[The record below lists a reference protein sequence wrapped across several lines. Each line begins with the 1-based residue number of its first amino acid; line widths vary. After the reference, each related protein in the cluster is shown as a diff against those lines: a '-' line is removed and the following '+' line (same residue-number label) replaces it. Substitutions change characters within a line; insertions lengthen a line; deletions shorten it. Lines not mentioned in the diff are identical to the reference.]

1 MYLDI
6 SNPMAYHAALYVR
19 LSKEDETEGP
29 SQSII
34 NQKSLLMEFAG
45 KHKLAVYDIY
55 VDDGFSGTNF
65 DRPNFNRMIEDIKA
79 QKVNMVITKDLSR
92 LGRDYIMTGHYMERF
107 FPEYRVR
114 YISILDGIDTGV
126 ESAANDIT
134 PFRAIMN
141 DMYAKDISKK
151 IKSVKH
157 NKQKQGLFIG
167 WKPPYGYKSHPD
179 TTNKFI
185 IDEEAASV
193 VRRMF
198 TMAASDISCRKI
210 AAAFNEEHIP
220 TPATYAN
227 INVGVKGSYPG
238 LWASQRISEMLKNE
252 VYLGNMIQNR
262 SQRISYKS
270 KKNISIPEEN
280 WVIVPHTHE
289 AIVDEETFQKAAL
302 MVSSRRTT
310 RSRKYDCLLK
320 GLLICHE
327 CNTPLTII
335 NRPNAAGEDC
345 LFYVCRTYQRFTK
358 ARVCTSHCIKEKVIT
373 DAVIRKT
380 RQICRDYLEA
390 DKAVTGT
397 QKDSER
403 AELQRSID
411 SDLQSIERRFD
422 AISAS
427 LEQMYADRLAG
438 LLDPKDFQRLYSR
451 IKNEQAQLTEK
462 SKSLQL
468 QKNSPAEAEEELKA
482 IAQRFLSEKEINREL
497 LASLITRI
505 ELNERKEFRIFF
517 RYKNW
522 TCSDFSGAF

>member
-6 SNPMAYHAALYVR
+6 SDPMAYHAALYVR

-55 VDDGFSGTNF
+55 VDDGFSGTSF

-79 QKVNMVITKDLSR
+79 EKVNMVITKDLSR

-107 FPEYRVR
+107 FPEYHVR

-126 ESAANDIT
+126 ESTANDIT

-185 IDEEAASV
+185 IDEEAACV
-193 VRRMF
+193 VRRIF
-198 TMAASDISCRKI
+198 TMAAAGISCRKI
-210 AAAFNEEHIP
+210 AAALNEEHVP
-220 TPATYAN
+220 TPSTYAE
-227 INVGVKGSYPG
+227 INVGVKGPYTG
-238 LWASQRISEMLKNE
+238 LWSSQRISEILKNE

-270 KKNISIPEEN
+270 KKNISIPEEK
-280 WVIVPHTHE
+280 WIVVEHTHE
-289 AIVDEETFQKAAL
+289 AIIDEDTFQKAAL

-320 GLLICHE
+320 GILFCHE

-358 ARVCTSHCIKEKVIT
+358 ARVCTCHCIKEKIIT
-373 DAVIRKT
+373 NAVIEKT
-380 RQICRDYLEA
+380 RQICREYL
-390 DKAVTGT
+390 KAEKAITNAE
-397 QKDSER
+397 KDSEQAR
-403 AELQRSID
+403 LQRSID
-411 SDLQSIERRFD
+411 TEILSIDRRFN

-438 LLDPKDFQRLYSR
+438 LLDPKDFQRLYGR
-451 IKNEQAQLTEK
+451 IKIEQAQLTEK
-462 SKSLQL
+462 SKSLHL
-468 QKNSPAEAEEELKA
+468 QKNSPAEAEDELKT

-522 TCSDFSGAF
+522 NCFDFFGAF